1 MQVVSAQRL
10 RRLVQGGTLALFMA
24 FSVISFMALRAQEK
38 SSAGARKGAYFVAA
52 APAQAGASSPVRL
65 ADTYARLPLSFEANQ
80 GQAPKPVQFVSRGQ
94 GYTLALSAG
103 EAVLALKSRQLS
115 VVSRQSQPSGSI
127 ENRPADSL
135 LAMRLLGSSPKAAV
149 TASDEL
155 PGKANYFIGN
165 DPRNWHANIP
175 TYAKVKYENV
185 YPGVDLVYYGNQGQL
200 EYDFVVEPGAD
211 PGVIQLA
218 LDSGPALSSALR
230 LAANGDL
237 LVQLP
242 GGEVRFQKPVIYQPA
257 ATDDRQ
263 RTTDRKLVGG
273 HYRVVNHQVRF
284 EIPSYDKTRP
294 LVIDPT
300 LTYSTYLGGTGADTA
315 GGIAVDGSGDVY
327 ITGATAGVNGAS
339 DNFPLS
345 SPFQSSN
352 KGGHDVFVT
361 EINPEGTSLVYS
373 TYLGG
378 SGDDYGAAIALDS
391 TGAAYITGNT
401 NSTNFPVTSGVFQS
415 TNAGGTKSPPTI
427 DAFVTKLSPG
437 GSFLAYSTYLGGAE
451 DDFGT
456 AVAVN
461 SAGSACLTGYTDSI
475 KFPTAHAD
483 QPAYLA
489 TTDAFFTEMSSDGTS
504 LVYATYFGGGGSS
517 LNDGTRGNGI
527 ALDASG
533 KAYVVGQTT
542 SGSLTVSGTAYQTT
556 LKGGVDAFVA
566 EFDPTQTRTASLLF
580 ATYLGGSKND
590 YGYGIALDA
599 SENIYVTG
607 GTVSS
612 DFPVTPL
619 AYQSA
624 LLGAQDAFVTK
635 LTAGG
640 STASYSTYLGGSKG
654 ASSAAAIAVDAAGNA
669 LLTGNT
675 QAGGGS
681 SPTGNFPMVSAL
693 QATCGAG
700 VPVSTQSPDCSDAFV
715 ASLTAD
721 GTSLNYSTYLGG
733 GQADAGVGIALDPS
747 SPNPQSAYVVGS
759 TVSSDFPTT
768 PKPFQA
774 TCGAAPVSST
784 CAGNVFVAKIEVAAP
799 SLDVAPLVLPF
810 GVVPTSTTST
820 AETTTVTNNTGS
832 AVTFSSI
839 AASAGFVVSP
849 TGTTCLT
856 SAALAGGASCTV
868 AVTFTPTVATVQTG
882 TLTLTD
888 SAPGGSQVVDLAG
901 TGVASVVSLA
911 PASLAFSGESVGAQ
925 SAPQTVTLTNSGSGP
940 LTISGIAVTGAGFA
954 ETNTCGSSVAA
965 GSTCSI
971 SATYTPAVSGTA
983 SGSLSVSDNATGS
996 PQTVSLS
1003 GTGVSPGA
1011 SLSTTTLNFGGQ
1023 VVNTRS
1029 STPQSVTLTNTGS
1042 SNLSVNSVTVSGP
1055 NATEFTLL
1063 QKAPCG
1069 SSVAVGSSCTIQ
1081 LNFKPAMS
1089 GSRSATLSIADSAP
1103 GSPQT
1108 VALSGTGAD
1117 FSVAATPATATV
1129 NPGGSTSYTVTV
1141 APIGGFA
1148 GTVTLTCTGQ
1158 PTYGTCTI
1166 PSPGT
1171 VTLDGTSNTQMKFTV
1186 TTLAPA
1192 AAPHGFG
1199 RFRPP
1204 TSRMPWV
1211 IALLAGMLS
1220 LLVLARGRGRR
1231 AVLLFAATVFMA
1243 AFWASCSGGPASGN
1257 QNNPA
1262 NNGTP
1267 PGTYTMTITGAAQG
1281 LGNSTTV
1288 AVKVN

>member
-24 FSVISFMALRAQEK
+24 FSVISFTALRAQEK
-38 SSAGARKGAYFVAA
+38 SSVGARKGASLIAA
-52 APAQAGASSPVRL
+52 AAAQAGASSPVRL

-80 GQAPKPVQFVSRGQ
+80 GQAQKPVQFVSRGQ

-103 EAVLALKSRQLS
+103 EAVLALKGRQLS

-127 ENRPADSL
+127 ENRAADSL

-149 TASDEL
+149 TASDQL
-155 PGKANYFIGN
+155 PGRANYFIGN

-200 EYDFVVEPGAD
+200 EYDFVVAPGAD

-218 LDSGPALSSALR
+218 LGSGPALSSALR
-230 LAANGDL
+230 LAVNGDL

-242 GGEVRFQKPVIYQPA
+242 GGEVRFQQPVVYQPA
-257 ATDDRQ
+257 ATDGY
-263 RTTDRKLVGG
+263 RTTARKLVVG
-273 HYRVVNHQVRF
+273 HYRVVNDQVRF

-327 ITGATAGVNGAS
+327 ITGATASA
-339 DNFPLS
+339 NFPVS
-345 SPFQSSN
+345 SAPLQKAN
-352 KGGHDVFVT
+352 DGGHDVFVS
-361 EINPEGTSLVYS
+361 EISSDGTTLVFS
-373 TYLGG
+373 TYIGG

-391 TGAAYITGNT
+391 TGAAYVTGNT
-401 NSTNFPVTSGVFQS
+401 DSANFPVTSNVKQTANSG
-415 TNAGGTKSPPTI
+415 KI
-427 DAFVTKLSPG
+427 DAFITKLSPG
-437 GSFLAYSTYLGGAE
+437 GATLAYSTYLGGKQN
-451 DDFGT
+451 DYGT
-456 AVAVN
+456 AIAVDSKGDVYVA
-461 SAGSACLTGYTDSI
+461 GYTDSI
-475 KFPTAHAD
+475 DFPLTKSNF
-483 QPAYLA
+483 QGSLLGA
-489 TTDAFFTEMSSDGTS
+489 TNAFFTELNATGGAPALYS
-504 LVYATYFGGGGSS
+504 TYFGGA
-517 LNDGTRGNGI
+517 GTDMASGI
-527 ALDASG
+527 ALDASV
-533 KAYVVGQTT
+533 KAYIVGSST
-542 SGSLTVSGTAYQTT
+542 SLNLPTGGTTAYQ
-556 LKGGVDAFVA
+556 KANAGASDAFVA
-566 EFDPTQTRTASLLF
+566 EFDSTQSGASSLLF
-580 ATYLGGSKND
+580 ATYLGGSGND
-590 YGYGIALDA
+590 NANAIALDA

-607 GTVSS
+607 STASSNFPVSTGVLQAALKGSS
-612 DFPVTPL
+612 DV
-619 AYQSA
+619 
-624 LLGAQDAFVTK
+624 FVTK
-635 LTAGG
+635 FNPGAATL
-640 STASYSTYLGGSKG
+640 SYSTYLGGTG
-654 ASSAAAIAVDAAGNA
+654 PDSAAAIAIDADGNA

-675 QAGGGS
+675 QS
-681 SPTGNFPMVSAL
+681 SNFPTQGPL
-693 QATCGAG
+693 QATCATTTA
-700 VPVSTQSPDCSDAFV
+700 VTCNDAFV
-715 ASLTAD
+715 ASLSSDAT
-721 GTSLNYSTYLGG
+721 GLNYSTYLGG
-733 GQADAGVGIALDPS
+733 GQPDSGVGIALD
-747 SPNPQSAYVVGS
+747 NGTPQNAYVIGS
-759 TVSSDFPTT
+759 TTSGDFPTT

-784 CAGNVFVAKIEVAAP
+784 CAGNAFVAKIEAAAP
-799 SLDVAPLVLPF
+799 NLDVAPVVLPF
-810 GVVPTSTTST
+810 GVVPTSITSSPQ
-820 AETTTVTNNTGS
+820 TTTVTNNTGA

-849 TGTTCLT
+849 AGTTCLT
-856 SAALAGGASCTV
+856 SAALASGASCAV
-868 AVTFTPTVATVQTG
+868 AVTFTPSVSGVQTG

-888 SAPGGSQVVDLAG
+888 SAPSGSQVVDLAG

-911 PASLAFSGESVGAQ
+911 PASLVFSGESVGAQ

-940 LTISGIAVTGAGFA
+940 LTISAIAVTGAGFA

-971 SATYTPAVSGTA
+971 SVTYTPAVSGAA
-983 SGSLSVSDNATGS
+983 SGTLTVSDNATGS

-1003 GTGVSPGA
+1003 GTGISPGA
-1011 SLSTTTLNFGGQ
+1011 SLSTTTLNFGSQ

-1055 NATEFTLL
+1055 NATDFTLL

-1069 SSVAVGSSCTIQ
+1069 SSIAVGSSCAIQ
-1081 LNFKPAMS
+1081 LNFKPMVS

-1117 FSVAATPATATV
+1117 FSVTATPATATV

-1199 RFRPP
+1199 RFLPP

-1220 LLVLARGRGRR
+1220 LLVLARARGRR
-1231 AVLLFAATVFMA
+1231 ALILFAATLLMA